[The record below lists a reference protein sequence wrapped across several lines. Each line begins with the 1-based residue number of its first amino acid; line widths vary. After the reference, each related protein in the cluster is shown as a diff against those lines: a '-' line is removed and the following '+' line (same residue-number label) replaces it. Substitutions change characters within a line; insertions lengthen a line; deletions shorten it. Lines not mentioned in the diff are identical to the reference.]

1 MDGIFN
7 RTLDFTTAQ
16 DTLTR
21 IKRTSDEKTCYRPAF
36 ARVMVDHPTRNII
49 VVEWDKDIIE
59 LLDSP
64 WLDGFNPIIISMGA
78 EGATGRI
85 RI

>member
-1 MDGIFN
+1 
-7 RTLDFTTAQ
+7 
-16 DTLTR
+16 
-21 IKRTSDEKTCYRPAF
+21 
-36 ARVMVDHPTRNII
+36 MVDHPTRNII